1 MKYII
6 CRLVLDKIKLYEKG
20 EVLMKHK
27 WSQMV
32 ILGVMAGAVV
42 MSVGCKK
49 ETPDS
54 LLKAALKKQ
63 SEAKSFEGSMDM
75 DMTMGMAQSGVSME
89 LDMNFQMDI
98 QMTQDPDMYHLKG
111 SMGMDFMGLNVD
123 MEMYGQENEESDTF
137 TVYSMTD
144 GSWQKYEEEQD
155 EDVAEILANL
165 DSFSAENLELEK
177 DLVKVNGKKA
187 YKMTGTM
194 EGEELAESGI
204 LEAAGEEIQDL
215 DWSNVKA
222 KISIWIYKDSK
233 LPAAMQIQV
242 KDSPQS
248 EDGAVA
254 YLKNLNLKMEY
265 KGYDNID
272 KIKIP
277 KEALNAVEV
286 SPDSEDAWTDDLD
299 LEEEV
304 LEEEELDE
312 DTENTELRTDE
323 NGNYIL
329 TDYEG
334 KKEVVVKPV
343 EPFQILN
350 FCSNDSL
357 MFEYLPDSDSTG
369 EKASGVTIIYALQEM
384 NEYTTEEDVLAP
396 ITGDKDIYETT
407 EGFSDVVYKEPV
419 EFAVGDKTGKYASL
433 RCRSGEDYLN
443 EYTAW
448 YLTEDGF
455 AVSFVVLETRSG
467 DENYMVTEDTLRQLL
482 EAVEG

>member
-6 CRLVLDKIKLYEKG
+6 CRLVLDKIKSYEKG
-20 EVLMKHK
+20 EVRMKHK
-27 WSQMV
+27 WTRMM
-32 ILGVMAGAVV
+32 ILGGMTVAVV

-54 LLKAALKKQ
+54 ILKAALKKQ
-63 SEAKSFEGSMDM
+63 AEAKSFEGSMDM

-89 LDMNFQMDI
+89 LDMNLQMDI
-98 QMTQDPDMYHLKG
+98 QMTQDPAMYHLKG

-123 MEMYGQENEESDTF
+123 MEMYGQENKDGDKF

-144 GSWQKYEEEQD
+144 GSWQRYEEEQD

-165 DSFSAENLELEK
+165 DSISAEGLELEK
-177 DLVKVNGKKA
+177 DLVEVNGKKA

-194 EGEELAESGI
+194 EGEELAESGV
-204 LEAAGEEIQDL
+204 LDAAGEEAQNL

-222 KISIWIYKDSK
+222 KVSIWIYKDSK

-242 KDSPQS
+242 KDSPQP
-248 EDGAVA
+248 EDGAVT

-265 KGYDNID
+265 KGYDKID

-286 SPDSEDAWTDDLD
+286 DPDAEDAWADDLD

-304 LEEEELDE
+304 PEEEELDE
-312 DTENTELRTDE
+312 EAENPDLRTDE
-323 NGNYIL
+323 DGNYIL

-343 EPFQILN
+343 EPFYIRD
-350 FCSNDSL
+350 FSSNDDL
-357 MFEYLPDSDSTG
+357 MFEYMPEAENES
-369 EKASGVTIIYALQEM
+369 AVTIIYAMEEVD
-384 NEYTTEEDVLAP
+384 EYTAEDIMAP
-396 ITGDKDIYETT
+396 ITGDKAIYETT
-407 EGFSDVVYKEPV
+407 DGFSDVVYQEPV
-419 EFAVGDKTGKYASL
+419 DLTVGDKKAQYASL
-433 RCRSGEDYLN
+433 RCKKGEEYLN
-443 EYTAW
+443 EYCGW
-448 YLTEDGF
+448 YYTEDGF
-455 AVSFVVLETRSG
+455 AINFVVLELRSA
-467 DENYMVTEDTLRQLL
+467 DENYMVTEDTLKQLL
-482 EAVEG
+482 EAIEE